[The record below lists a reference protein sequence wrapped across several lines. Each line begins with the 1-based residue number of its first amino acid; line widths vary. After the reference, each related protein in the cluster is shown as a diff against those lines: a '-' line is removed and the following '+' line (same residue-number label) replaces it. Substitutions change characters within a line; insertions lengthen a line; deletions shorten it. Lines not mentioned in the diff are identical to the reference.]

1 MYEKVLNI
9 GLTISFLV
17 VNMRFR
23 RKIGEKG
30 QIVIPKDIREY
41 VGLMP
46 GDEVVMEV
54 REKEVVIRS
63 GVDPREFVESF
74 CSVVG
79 KKLTKKIDL
88 EGLLEREAEERFALH

>member
-1 MYEKVLNI
+1 MRIRRRI
-9 GLTISFLV
+9 GQ
-17 VNMRFR
+17 
-23 RKIGEKG
+23 KG

-41 VGLMP
+41 VGIMP

-63 GVDPREFVESF
+63 GVDPKDFVESF
-74 CSVVG
+74 CRVAG

-88 EGLLEREAEERFALH
+88 EGLLEQEAEERFALH